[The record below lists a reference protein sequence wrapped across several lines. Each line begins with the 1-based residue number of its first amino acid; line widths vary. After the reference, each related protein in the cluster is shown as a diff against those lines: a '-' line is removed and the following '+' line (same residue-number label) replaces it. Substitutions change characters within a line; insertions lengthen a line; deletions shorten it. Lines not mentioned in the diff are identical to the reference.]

1 MYLLGANID
10 RGFFQLDYK
19 KCLRKS
25 VKLIDAEQLLRWVE
39 RTLRRSEPGVDL
51 LRDYRF

>member
-1 MYLLGANID
+1 MIEV
-10 RGFFQLDYK
+10 FFQLDYK